1 MQENHRPMK
10 RWFNE
15 NPDLKKKYVLTRH
28 SPPMRRFGRFPPFW
42 NDLQTWEHWPSVKK
56 LYMTHLEDIAKS
68 KERKEDRKTRWSTMS
83 TAKPKTYWEQD
94 AKTPNQGMCSSR
106 PWISIVD
113 ITTVIANNVTSI
125 EQLQLCV
132 FRLRMEEITDKID
145 RVEEE
150 AERISK
156 REDRSPSP
164 PATYDVYGHRTNTR
178 AMRMRTKLE
187 GERNKIMVEI
197 AKLNPTLKVCF
208 PRFNHPLCS
217 PSFPSRSSS
226 ERCLFPSRS
235 TPSRTWCL
243 L

>member
-1 MQENHRPMK
+1 MK

-15 NPDLKKKYVLTRH
+15 NPDLKKK
-28 SPPMRRFGRFPPFW
+28 FGRFPPFW

-94 AKTPNQGMCSSR
+94 AKTPNQ
-106 PWISIVD
+106 D

-208 PRFNHPLCS
+208 F
-217 PSFPSRSSS
+217 
-226 ERCLFPSRS
+226 
-235 TPSRTWCL
+235 
-243 L
+243 